1 VISGA
6 EAPEPATAEKAV
18 GKSGIA
24 VSCRDEQGV
33 NPFLHT
39 TAALLPAGK
48 HQAKFP

>member
-6 EAPEPATAEKAV
+6 EESATAEKAV

-24 VSCRDEQGV
+24 VSCRGEQIV
-33 NPFLHT
+33 KPFLHT
-39 TAALLPAGK
+39 TAALLGAGK